1 MEGTGEKKESLWQEM
16 LESILTEK
24 KEPSGNIIIFGD
36 PNCGKKKII
45 EVMNEIV
52 GSKGNSSDHF

>member
-1 MEGTGEKKESLWQEM
+1 M